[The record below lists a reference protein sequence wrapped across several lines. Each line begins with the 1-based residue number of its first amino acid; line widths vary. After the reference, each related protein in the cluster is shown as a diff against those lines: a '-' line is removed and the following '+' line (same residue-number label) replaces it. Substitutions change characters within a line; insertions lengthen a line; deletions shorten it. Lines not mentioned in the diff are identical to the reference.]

1 MMCRCAQE
9 FTLTNHGHEAQ
20 GYFVA
25 VKDFVELFCFQGGM
39 IVQPTPLTRTEHTRF
54 SQFSCETGSLYQNF
68 NHLAVDLT

>member
-39 IVQPTPLTRTEHTRF
+39 IVQR
-54 SQFSCETGSLYQNF
+54 ETGSLYQNF

>member
-39 IVQPTPLTRTEHTRF
+39 IVQRTPLTRTEHTRF
-54 SQFSCETGSLYQNF
+54 SQFHSFHVRLVPCIKISTI
-68 NHLAVDLT
+68 